1 MTKCMER
8 VECVEGRT
16 LTKLVIPSRRSM
28 ARDLAIAI
36 LGSAASK
43 AQIASERSLSVLRR
57 IGMTTKE
64 GGYVRISRSL
74 LGIESAWQAL
84 DTFIRGLSYR
94 HSAHVN

>member
-1 MTKCMER
+1 MEW
-8 VECVEGRT
+8 VEGVKGRT
-16 LTKLVIPSRRSM
+16 LPKLVIPSRRSA

-64 GGYVRISRSL
+64 GADVPISRSL
-74 LGIESAWQAL
+74 LGIESA
-84 DTFIRGLSYR
+84 
-94 HSAHVN
+94 